1 MERLRVKSAYN
12 LRDMTGVKKSVKFS
26 TIFIGIYFSAGV
38 TLDL

>member
-26 TIFIGIYFSAGV
+26 TIF
-38 TLDL
+38 TNLE